1 MSELVEKTF
10 NSILKYIRDN
20 HLRPGDRLPSERA
33 LGEMLSVGRPVIREA
48 TRVLSVMNVIEI
60 RKQGGM
66 FVAELDD
73 DSQLES
79 FRLYVQMG
87 QISLKEVLE
96 ARLII
101 EVECAGLAAVNIT
114 DEQLDR
120 ITEILSSVSVDDA
133 ENFAEADKQLHKA
146 IYTSTGNKAMQL
158 LAGTISKWSI
168 ISRSFSNSF
177 IEVREVVH
185 KDHENIV
192 HALRSRDVAAS
203 KEAMRQHL
211 MHLNQIN
218 AVHDMMQVQLSSL
231 IGNNTGTGS
240 SSESQSFSDVPLSAF
255 ERK

>member
-66 FVAELDD
+66 FVAEFDG
-73 DSQLES
+73 DSQIET

-96 ARLII
+96 ARLVI
-101 EVECAGLAAVNIT
+101 EVECIGLAAANIT
-114 DEQLDR
+114 DEQLDKLD
-120 ITEILSSVSVDDA
+120 EILSSVSVEDA
-133 ENFAEADKQLHKA
+133 KNFAEADKALHQA
-146 IYTSTGNKAMQL
+146 IYTSTGNRAMQL
-158 LAGTISKWSI
+158 IAGTIGKWSI

-192 HALRSRDVAAS
+192 KALRSRNVEAS

-218 AVHDMMQVQLSSL
+218 AVHDMMQV
-231 IGNNTGTGS
+231 
-240 SSESQSFSDVPLSAF
+240 ELSALMDNNAVSDQ
-255 ERK
+255 RNLSYASKSI